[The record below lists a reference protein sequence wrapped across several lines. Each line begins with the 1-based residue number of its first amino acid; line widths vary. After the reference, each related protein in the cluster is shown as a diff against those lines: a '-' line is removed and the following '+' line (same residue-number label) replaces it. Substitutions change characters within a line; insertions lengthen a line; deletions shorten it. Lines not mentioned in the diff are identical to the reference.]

1 MVDALLLVL
10 REVLEASLI
19 ICLLLS
25 LSRKLLFPRAWII
38 TALIGGFSGAWLLA
52 DYAYSIAESW
62 DGMGQEFL
70 NAALYGLTILSALC
84 LILMI
89 VPRLFVTPMRTIPFL
104 KLNHFFVYSLCI
116 VIVSFSIAR
125 EGSEIWIYISG
136 FSAQPDMLYPA
147 LVGSVIGVG
156 IGVSLGAITYYVLVF
171 MPEKY
176 FLAVFIMVM
185 MLVAGGFAMQIA
197 EQLMQVGLL
206 ESTAPLWDSSFLVS
220 EQSWTGELL
229 YALIGYD
236 AKPTITQGIFYLAAI
251 APVLIAVVWHLFRSK
266 VNTHE

>member
-1 MVDALLLVL
+1 MVDALMLVL

-25 LSRKLLFPRAWII
+25 LSRKLLFPCAWIV
-38 TALIGGFSGAWLLA
+38 TAMMGGFLGSWLLA
-52 DYAYSIAESW
+52 HYAYSIAESW

-70 NAALYGLTILSALC
+70 NAILYGLTILSALC
-84 LILMI
+84 LILMM
-89 VPRLFVTPMRTIPFL
+89 VPRFFARSVHTTPFFN
-104 KLNHFFVYSLCI
+104 KHHFFVYSLCI

-136 FSAQPDMLYPA
+136 FADQPDVLYPA

-156 IGVSLGAITYYVLVF
+156 IGVSLGAITYYILVF
-171 MPEKY
+171 MPDKY
-176 FLAVFIMVM
+176 FLAVFVVVM

-236 AKPTITQGIFYLAAI
+236 AKPTITQGVFYLVAI
-251 APVLIAVVWHLFRSK
+251 APVLIVVVWHLFRSK
-266 VNTHE
+266 VITHE